1 MKCSVDALQCN
12 EYNCLNNYLITYICF
27 LSIRIDRLYSSVSMR
42 YKSIDQMDMEY
53 KITLTEKLQE
63 TISLIIIETF
73 IKFTISS
80 YSFKQIEKK
89 PCKMFSIQSSVFYK
103 YILNINQILR
113 HTLSLVQPVW
123 LFWSCHMV
131 ITSSQHQIK

>member
-1 MKCSVDALQCN
+1 
-12 EYNCLNNYLITYICF
+12 
-27 LSIRIDRLYSSVSMR
+27 
-42 YKSIDQMDMEY
+42 MDMEY

-89 PCKMFSIQSSVFYK
+89 PCKMFSIQSSVFF
-103 YILNINQILR
+103 INISWI
-113 HTLSLVQPVW
+113 
-123 LFWSCHMV
+123 
-131 ITSSQHQIK
+131 